1 MSKKPYRVGII
12 GAGDTADWRA
22 RALRAAGFEITA
34 VASRPGSPRA
44 ASFAVRHAVPR
55 TFDGWE
61 DLLAHPYLWDA
72 LCIATWPDGTPE
84 ILARALPLEVPV
96 LVEKPVAWSSRCLAR
111 LAGQAHERVIV
122 GYNRRAYATAE
133 AARREARS
141 GPPLI
146 AQLTLPSDVVV
157 PDDPDPTHEYVKP
170 FFESVPALALDLTR
184 FILGELTVNA
194 IERVRNPAGNLAG
207 FGAVLTTERGDVVQL
222 TGNWGT
228 SANYSLSLSRPGR
241 RFELLPFEIATVYQG
256 LEVLPATDEV
266 AVRRYMPRLVEQI
279 HLDEIDR
286 KEKPGFVR
294 ECHIL
299 AGLIAGQPRP
309 ANAATLADAQA
320 VTTLCEQ
327 LTGVRF

>member
-1 MSKKPYRVGII
+1 MPQTPYRVGMI
-12 GAGDTADWRA
+12 GAGDTASWRA
-22 RALRAAGFEITA
+22 RALQAAGFEITA
-34 VASRPGSPRA
+34 VASRPGSPRVA
-44 ASFAVRHAVPR
+44 PFATRYGVARI
-55 TFDGWE
+55 FDSWE
-61 DLLAHPYLWDA
+61 DLLEHPDLWDA
-72 LCIATWPDGTPE
+72 LCISTWPDGTPE
-84 ILARALPLEVPV
+84 ILARALPLDVPV
-96 LVEKPVAWSSRCLAR
+96 LVEKPVAWSSRCLAQ
-111 LAGQAHERVIV
+111 LAQEAHERVIV

-141 GPPLI
+141 GPALV

-157 PDDPDPTHEYVKP
+157 PDELDRRHEYVKP

-184 FILGELTVNA
+184 FVLGELRVHSV
-194 IERVRNPAGNLAG
+194 ERVRNAAGNLAG
-207 FGAVLTTERGDVVQL
+207 FGAILTTERGDIVQT

-228 SANYSLSLSRPGR
+228 TANYSLNLSRPGR
-241 RFELLPFEIATVYQG
+241 RFELLPFEIANIYDG

-266 AVRRYMPRLVEQI
+266 PVRRYMPKLVEQI

-309 ANAATLADAQA
+309 ADAATLADAQE

-327 LTGVRF
+327 LTGVHF